1 MIKKVAA
8 VAGAAVLVGVLG
20 LFVVGTVFA
29 QDPAPTTSPATPPA
43 PQAPW
48 GRAWGGVCRGA
59 GVVSDAITKLL
70 GMTQDQ
76 VYAERSA
83 GKTLS
88 DIAKE
93 KGITD
98 QQLIDAML
106 AGREDAI
113 NQAVANGQLTQ
124 AQADWMIA
132 RMKAIAPFQ
141 ITNPFTPGTAGT
153 GPGPM
158 GAGRGPRGGGFGP
171 MGGGRGPCGQVA
183 PDSSSS

>member
-1 MIKKVAA
+1 VIKRLFA
-8 VAGAAVLVGVLG
+8 VVGAAALVGMLG

-29 QDPAPTTSPATPPA
+29 QGPTPTPAA

-59 GVVSDAITKLL
+59 GVISDAVAKLL

-76 VYAERSA
+76 IYAERAA

-106 AGREDAI
+106 ASRQEAI
-113 NQAVANGQLTQ
+113 EQAVKDGRITQ
-124 AQADWMIA
+124 EQADWMIA
-132 RMKAIAPFQ
+132 RMKAMAPFQ
-141 ITNPFTPGTAGT
+141 VTNPFAP
-153 GPGPM
+153 
-158 GAGRGPRGGGFGP
+158 GAGCGGFGG
-171 MGGGRGPCGQVA
+171 MRGGRGPWGQGA
-183 PDSSSS
+183 PARSGSSSS